1 MVLFNGFGRHKSES
15 SNWRFSVRNSKELV
29 VSSFP
34 VSCYVTKI
42 GWNCYEIIQD
52 VFFNIC
58 LKKILAFTK
67 ALSQSFSS
75 KEKLH
80 KYLYFSDFFFFYE
93 PDNLPMFLDILDRE
107 QKPITKINLFEYIL
121 RAS

>member
-1 MVLFNGFGRHKSES
+1 MILFNGFGRHKSES
-15 SNWRFSVRNSKELV
+15 SNWRFSIRNAKELV

-58 LKKILAFTK
+58 LKKIWR
-67 ALSQSFSS
+67 SQKHCPRVLVLKKNYINIYISQI
-75 KEKLH
+75 
-80 KYLYFSDFFFFYE
+80 FFFYE